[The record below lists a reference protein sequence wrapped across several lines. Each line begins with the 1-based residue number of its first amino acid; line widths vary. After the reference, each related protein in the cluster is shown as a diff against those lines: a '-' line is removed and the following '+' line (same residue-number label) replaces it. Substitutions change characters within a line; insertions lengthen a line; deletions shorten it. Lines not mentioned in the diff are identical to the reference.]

1 MAESEIRKRTV
12 RSFVRRTGRM
22 TASQQRAME
31 ELWPEFGIEYADCE
45 LDLDEIFGRSAERI
59 LEIGFGNGETLVMSA
74 AASPDKDFIGIEVHE
89 PGVGHCLIRA
99 QQDGIKNL
107 RVISHDAIDVLQQ
120 EIPDGSLSRIN
131 LYFPDPWPKKRHHK
145 RRIVQTPFLDLAA
158 RKLAPGGKLCIA
170 TDWENYAEHID
181 EVMATCDS
189 FRLAERREHGG
200 EQPLDRYTTKFETR
214 GLKKGHRIRDWQFER
229 T

>member
-89 PGVGHCLIRA
+89 PGIGH
-99 QQDGIKNL
+99 
-107 RVISHDAIDVLQQ
+107 
-120 EIPDGSLSRIN
+120 
-131 LYFPDPWPKKRHHK
+131 
-145 RRIVQTPFLDLAA
+145 
-158 RKLAPGGKLCIA
+158 
-170 TDWENYAEHID
+170 
-181 EVMATCDS
+181 
-189 FRLAERREHGG
+189 
-200 EQPLDRYTTKFETR
+200 
-214 GLKKGHRIRDWQFER
+214 
-229 T
+229 